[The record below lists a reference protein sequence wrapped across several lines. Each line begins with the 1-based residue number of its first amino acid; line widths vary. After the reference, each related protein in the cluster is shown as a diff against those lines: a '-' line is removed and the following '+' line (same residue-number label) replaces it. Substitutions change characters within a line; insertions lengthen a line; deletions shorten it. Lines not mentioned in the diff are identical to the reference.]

1 MEIASVIALS
11 TGLLVLGFVVGWL
24 ISRKIAHKRFYRT
37 DASIEQ
43 ILEDARREA
52 ETEKHTALLEAK
64 DQIYHERVQAEKAL
78 ENRNNEAKRKE
89 EELDRM
95 SNELNRRADL
105 LNHKAGQME
114 ELEQKL
120 VQQQDELSVK
130 ELELEAILEAQN
142 ARLERIAALTR
153 HQAKRELMENL
164 EAEAQREV
172 AWRLKEIRED
182 AQARAND
189 EAREIIASAIQRL
202 AVDYTVESTVTVV
215 DLPAD
220 EMKGRII
227 GREGRNIRSFEMCT
241 GVDVIVDDTPKAV
254 VLSGFDPIRRAVAKT
269 ALEHLVMD
277 GRIHPGRIEEVV
289 KKSQENMHE
298 LIRQAGEEAIFDMG
312 VPGLHDRPFLVLGVL
327 EL

>member
-64 DQIYHERVQAEKAL
+64 DQIFTSVYSEKAL
-78 ENRNNEAKRKE
+78 ENRNNEAERKE

-202 AVDYTVESTVTVV
+202 AVD
-215 DLPAD
+215 
-220 EMKGRII
+220 
-227 GREGRNIRSFEMCT
+227 IR
-241 GVDVIVDDTPKAV
+241 
-254 VLSGFDPIRRAVAKT
+254 
-269 ALEHLVMD
+269 
-277 GRIHPGRIEEVV
+277 
-289 KKSQENMHE
+289 
-298 LIRQAGEEAIFDMG
+298 
-312 VPGLHDRPFLVLGVL
+312 
-327 EL
+327 